1 MSQIFGVPDALLLD
15 TINNVT
21 TVGHSAGSSIM
32 NANNVTCVGYNAQ
45 PSSNNATN
53 EITLGDVNVSAV
65 RSFGAFTWVSDARD
79 KTDIEPLKAGLDFIN
94 ELKPVTFTWAMRD
107 LNKDGNV
114 KRNIH
119 DSGFLA
125 QDLQKV
131 QDNLGLHIPEL
142 VRTVNPERLEI
153 SPIKLIPIL
162 VKALQDADT
171 KIQQLENENVTIRN
185 EISKLWHVVSGK

>member
-21 TVGHSAGSSIM
+21 TIGHSAGSSIM

-79 KTDIEPLKAGLDFIN
+79 KTDIEPLQAGLAFVN
-94 ELKPVTFTWAMRD
+94 ALNPVTFTWAMRD
-107 LNKDGNV
+107 LNDGNV
-114 KRNIH
+114 KRNVL

-125 QDLQKV
+125 QDLQQV
-131 QDNLGLHIPEL
+131 QDNSGLHIPEL
-142 VRTVNPERLEI
+142 VRNVNPDRLEI

-162 VKALQDADT
+162 VKALQDADN
-171 KIQQLENENVTIRN
+171 KIQQLENENIAIRT
-185 EISKLWHVVSGK
+185 EISNLWHVVSGK

>member
-1 MSQIFGVPDALLLD
+1 MSQIFGVPNALLLD

-21 TVGHSAGSSIM
+21 NIGHSAGSSIT
-32 NANNVTCVGYNAQ
+32 NASNVTCVGYNAQ
-45 PSSNNATN
+45 PSAINATN

-79 KTDIEPLKAGLDFIN
+79 KSNIEPLETGLDFVN

-107 LNKDGNV
+107 LNNDGNV
-114 KRNIH
+114 KRNVH

-125 QDLQKV
+125 QDLQDV
-131 QDNLGLHIPEL
+131 QNTTGINIPEL
-142 VRTVNPERLEI
+142 VRAVNPERLEI

-162 VKALQDADT
+162 VKALQDAT
-171 KIQQLENENVTIRN
+171 QKIQQLEDENISIRR
-185 EISKLWHVVSGK
+185 EINDLWHVIKYN